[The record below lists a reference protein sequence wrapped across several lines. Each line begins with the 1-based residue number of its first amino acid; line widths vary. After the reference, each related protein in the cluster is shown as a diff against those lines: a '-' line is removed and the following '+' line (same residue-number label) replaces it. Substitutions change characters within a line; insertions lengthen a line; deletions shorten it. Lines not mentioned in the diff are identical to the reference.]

1 MLKTSAIP
9 FIGPSVASKTKTSSS
24 KAAPVAWSVTRA
36 KSKPNFRIGAKLS
49 ANFVPALSVTLMAA
63 VVGMLA
69 LHLFWVNTYSSKGFE
84 LERAQTAIEEQTEIQ
99 KKLLVKQSLM
109 SSTVS
114 LSDLSKT
121 GLVPVTES
129 ETLNG
134 NTFAQAK

>member
-1 MLKTSAIP
+1 MFKTSSIP
-9 FIGPSVASKTKTSSS
+9 FIGPRVISKTKISPS
-24 KAAPVAWSVTRA
+24 KSATISWSAGRA
-36 KSKPNFRIGAKLS
+36 KGRSSPS
-49 ANFVPALSVTLMAA
+49 FVPFMSTLLVVA
-63 VVGMLA
+63 VIGLMA

-84 LERAQTAIEEQTEIQ
+84 LQRVQTAIQEKTEIQ

-114 LSDLSKT
+114 LSDLSST